1 MSRAHLTGPALP
13 SSMRLARGGNKDM
26 TNPDFARTLSL
37 LRQEKG
43 ISQRQAAKALGISQA
58 LLSHY
63 ENGAR
68 EPGLM
73 FVGKACDF
81 YSVSADFLLGRTLS
95 RDGTTILDADTLYDV
110 SDERDNVLRGSVL
123 ATLSKKL
130 VVNSVGLLFDLLSQ
144 LGNKNA
150 IRAAANY
157 LSTTVYILFRHLHRA
172 SPNQDEDIFSV
183 PGDWFVAGLPRAHM
197 IMSEAQYAQ
206 ALNHPGK
213 GAQFPPLDHASMK
226 AAYPGTYQS
235 LLQIVHT
242 CGERLN
248 GEMSDHIENV
258 K

>member
-1 MSRAHLTGPALP
+1 
-13 SSMRLARGGNKDM
+13 MRM

-37 LRQEKG
+37 LRQERG
-43 ISQRQAAKALGISQA
+43 ISQRQAAKTLGISQA

-68 EPGLM
+68 EPGLV
-73 FVGKACDF
+73 FVVKACDF
-81 YSVSADFLLGRTLS
+81 YNVSADFLLGRTLS

-130 VVNSVGLLFDLLSQ
+130 VVNSVGLLFDLLSKV
-144 LGNKNA
+144 GSKKA

-157 LSTTVYILFRHLHRA
+157 LSGTVYILFRHLHRA
-172 SPNQDEDIFSV
+172 SGNEN
-183 PGDWFVAGLPRAHM
+183 GDFFNIREEWFLAGLPRADLL
-197 IMSEAQYAQ
+197 MSEAEFVD
-206 ALNHPGK
+206 ALANVGK
-213 GAQFPPLDHASMK
+213 DTRFPPLDNDSMK

-248 GEMSDHIENV
+248 GEMASHLENTR
-258 K
+258 

>member
-1 MSRAHLTGPALP
+1 
-13 SSMRLARGGNKDM
+13 M

-37 LRQEKG
+37 LRQERG

-68 EPGLM
+68 EPGLV
-73 FVGKACDF
+73 FVVKACDF
-81 YSVSADFLLGRTLS
+81 YNVSADFLLGRTLS

-144 LGNKNA
+144 LGNKKA
-150 IRAAANY
+150 IRAAANC
-157 LSTTVYILFRHLHRA
+157 LSTTIYILFRHLHRA
-172 SPNQDEDIFSV
+172 SPNGGEDIFSV
-183 PGDWFVAGLPRAHM
+183 PDEWFLAGLPRADM
-197 IMSEAQYAQ
+197 VMSEAEYAH
-206 ALNHPGK
+206 ALADPGRD
-213 GAQFPPLDHASMK
+213 ARFPPLDHNSMK

-235 LLQIVHT
+235 LLQIAHT
-242 CGERLN
+242 CGERIN
-248 GEMSDHIENV
+248 GEMSGHMDSTR
-258 K
+258 

>member
-1 MSRAHLTGPALP
+1 
-13 SSMRLARGGNKDM
+13 M

-43 ISQRQAAKALGISQA
+43 ISQRQAAKTLGISQA

-73 FVGKACDF
+73 FVVKACDF

-130 VVNSVGLLFDLLSQ
+130 VVNSVGLLFDILSKV
-144 LGNKNA
+144 GSKKA

-157 LSTTVYILFRHLHRA
+157 LSTTVYILFRHLHLA
-172 SPNQDEDIFSV
+172 SPSGNDDIFSM
-183 PGDWFVAGLPRAHM
+183 PREWFVAGLSRADM
-197 IMSEAQYAQ
+197 LMSEAEYVS
-206 ALNHPGK
+206 ALSSPGK
-213 GAQFPPLDHASMK
+213 NAKFPPLDHEAMK
-226 AAYPGTYQS
+226 SAYPGTYQS

-248 GEMSDHIENV
+248 SEMASHMENTR
-258 K
+258 

>member
-1 MSRAHLTGPALP
+1 
-13 SSMRLARGGNKDM
+13 M

-43 ISQRQAAKALGISQA
+43 ISQRQAAKTLGISQA

-68 EPGLM
+68 EPGLV
-73 FVGKACDF
+73 FVVKACDF
-81 YSVSADFLLGRTLS
+81 YNVSADFLLGRTLS

-123 ATLSKKL
+123 AMLSKKL
-130 VVNSVGLLFDLLSQ
+130 VVNSVGLLFDLLSKV
-144 LGNKNA
+144 GNKKA

-172 SPNQDEDIFSV
+172 SPNKREDIFSV
-183 PGDWFVAGLPRAHM
+183 PEEWFLAGLPRADM
-197 IMSEAQYAQ
+197 LMSEAEYTQ
-206 ALNHPGK
+206 ALASPGK
-213 GAQFPPLDHASMK
+213 DARFPPLDHDSMK

-235 LLQIVHT
+235 LLQIIHT
-242 CGERLN
+242 CGERVN
-248 GEMSDHIENV
+248 GEMGGHLESTR
-258 K
+258 

>member
-1 MSRAHLTGPALP
+1 
-13 SSMRLARGGNKDM
+13 M
-26 TNPDFARTLSL
+26 TNPDFSRTLSL

-68 EPGLM
+68 EPGLV
-73 FVGKACDF
+73 FVVKACDF
-81 YSVSADFLLGRTLS
+81 YNVSADFLLGRTLS

-130 VVNSVGLLFDLLSQ
+130 IVNSVGLLFDLLSR
-144 LGNKNA
+144 LGSKKA

-157 LSTTVYILFRHLHRA
+157 LSAAVYILFRHLRSA
-172 SPNQDEDIFSV
+172 SGSENDNFFSV
-183 PGDWFVAGLPRAHM
+183 PNQWFQAGLARADL
-197 IMSEAQYAQ
+197 IMSEAEYVE
-206 ALNHPGK
+206 ALDSPGK
-213 GAQFPPLDHASMK
+213 GAQVPPMDHASMK
-226 AAYPGTYQS
+226 EAYPGTYQS

-248 GEMSDHIENV
+248 GEMAAHLENT

>member
-1 MSRAHLTGPALP
+1 
-13 SSMRLARGGNKDM
+13 M
-26 TNPDFARTLSL
+26 TNSDFARTLSL

-43 ISQRQAAKALGISQA
+43 ISQRQAAKTLGISQA

-73 FVGKACDF
+73 FVVKACDF

-130 VVNSVGLLFDLLSQ
+130 VVNSVGLLFDLLSRV
-144 LGNKNA
+144 GSKKA

-157 LSTTVYILFRHLHRA
+157 LSTTVYILFRHLHLA
-172 SPNQDEDIFSV
+172 SPSGNDDIFSM
-183 PGDWFVAGLPRAHM
+183 PREWFVAGLSRADM
-197 IMSEAQYAQ
+197 LMSEAEYVS
-206 ALNHPGK
+206 ALSSPGK
-213 GAQFPPLDHASMK
+213 NAKFPPLDHEAMK
-226 AAYPGTYQS
+226 SAYPGTYQS

-248 GEMSDHIENV
+248 SEMASHMENTR
-258 K
+258 